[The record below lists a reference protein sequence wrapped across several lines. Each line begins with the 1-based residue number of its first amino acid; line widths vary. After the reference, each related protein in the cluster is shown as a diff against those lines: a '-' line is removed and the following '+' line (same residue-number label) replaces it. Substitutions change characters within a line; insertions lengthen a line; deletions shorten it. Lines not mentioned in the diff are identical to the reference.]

1 MKIKLALCR
10 MASGQSNR
18 KSKRTLLP
26 GKLGITQAMSAQI
39 VVFGKDPVL
48 LETRQRI
55 LERAGFDCVAVS
67 GIGQLMPLAQQ
78 EDVELVVLCSSV
90 DQIES
95 RAILSAI
102 DGLGRTDLKRL
113 VLTKDKTAFP
123 EPGRLEIVETPTTP
137 QRFLSL
143 VEAAVGTSLSGL

>member
-1 MKIKLALCR
+1 MPGQWTIKPASPKNPPPRKIRC
-10 MASGQSNR
+10 
-18 KSKRTLLP
+18 
-26 GKLGITQAMSAQI
+26 TQAMSAQI

-55 LERAGFDCVAVS
+55 LEKAGFDCVAVS

-78 EDVELVVLCSSV
+78 EDVELLVLCSSL

-95 RAILSAI
+95 RAILSAL
-102 DGLGRTDLKRL
+102 DDLGRTDLKRL

-123 EPGRLEIVETPTTP
+123 KRGELEIIETPTTP

-143 VEAAVGTSLSGL
+143 VEAAVGASLSGL

>member
-1 MKIKLALCR
+1 
-10 MASGQSNR
+10 
-18 KSKRTLLP
+18 
-26 GKLGITQAMSAQI
+26 MSTQI

-55 LERAGFDCVAVS
+55 LEKAGFDCVTVS
-67 GIGQLMPLAQQ
+67 SIGQLMPLAQQ
-78 EDVELVVLCSSV
+78 EDVELVILCSSL
-90 DQIES
+90 DQIET
-95 RAILSAI
+95 REVLSAM

-123 EPGRLEIVETPTTP
+123 ARGQLKIVETPTTP

>member
-1 MKIKLALCR
+1 
-10 MASGQSNR
+10 
-18 KSKRTLLP
+18 
-26 GKLGITQAMSAQI
+26 MSAQI

-67 GIGQLMPLAQQ
+67 DINELMPLAQQ
-78 EDVELVVLCSSV
+78 DDVELLVLCSSL

-95 RAILSAI
+95 RAVLLAI

-113 VLTKDKTAFP
+113 ILTKDKTAFP
-123 EPGRLEIVETPTTP
+123 ARGELEIVETPTTP

-143 VEAAVGTSLSGL
+143 VGAAVGTSLSGF

>member
-1 MKIKLALCR
+1 
-10 MASGQSNR
+10 
-18 KSKRTLLP
+18 
-26 GKLGITQAMSAQI
+26 MSAHI

-55 LERAGFDCVAVS
+55 LERAGFDCVTVS
-67 GIGQLMPLAQQ
+67 SIDQLMPLAQQ
-78 EDVELVVLCSSV
+78 EDVEVVVLCSSL
-90 DQIES
+90 DPIES
-95 RAILSAI
+95 RAVLSAI

-123 EPGRLEIVETPTTP
+123 ARGELEIVETPTTP

-143 VEAAVGTSLSGL
+143 VEAALGTSLSGL

>member
-1 MKIKLALCR
+1 
-10 MASGQSNR
+10 
-18 KSKRTLLP
+18 
-26 GKLGITQAMSAQI
+26 MSAQ
-39 VVFGKDPVL
+39 VVLFGKDSVL

-55 LERAGFDCVAVS
+55 LEKAGFDCVAVS

-78 EDVELVVLCSSV
+78 EDVELLVLCSSL
-90 DQIES
+90 DQVES

-113 VLTKDKTAFP
+113 ILTKDKTAFP
-123 EPGRLEIVETPTTP
+123 ERGELEIVETPTTP

-143 VEAAVGTSLSGL
+143 VEAAVGTRLSGY

>member
-1 MKIKLALCR
+1 LLYDAWPADNRTASQKKLF
-10 MASGQSNR
+10 
-18 KSKRTLLP
+18 LP
-26 GKLGITQAMSAQI
+26 GKSGVTQAMSAQI

-55 LERAGFDCVAVS
+55 LEKAGFDSVAVS
-67 GIGQLMPLAQQ
+67 GIDQLMPLARQ
-78 EDVELVVLCSSV
+78 EDVELLVLCSSL

-95 RAILSAI
+95 RAILSAM
-102 DGLGRTDLKRL
+102 DDLGRTDLKRL

-123 EPGRLEIVETPTTP
+123 KRGELEIIETPTTP

>member
-1 MKIKLALCR
+1 
-10 MASGQSNR
+10 
-18 KSKRTLLP
+18 
-26 GKLGITQAMSAQI
+26 MSTQI

-55 LERAGFDCVAVS
+55 LEGAGFDCVTVS
-67 GIGQLMPLAQQ
+67 GIDQLMPLVRQ
-78 EDVELVVLCSSV
+78 EDVEVVVLCSSL
-90 DQIES
+90 DPNES
-95 RAILSAI
+95 RAVLSAM

-113 VLTKDKTAFP
+113 VLAKDKTAFP
-123 EPGRLEIVETPTTP
+123 VRGEVEIVETPTSP